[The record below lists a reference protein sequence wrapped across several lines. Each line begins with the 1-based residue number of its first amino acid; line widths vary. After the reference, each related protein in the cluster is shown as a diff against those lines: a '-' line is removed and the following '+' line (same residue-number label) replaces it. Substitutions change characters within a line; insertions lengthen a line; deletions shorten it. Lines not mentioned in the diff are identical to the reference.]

1 MNQRGLEKY
10 KLQLSE
16 NKKELDLFK
25 SNIYKLTDDDI
36 VNANGNHLIA
46 ITTND
51 NEAPRSSDEK
61 MTTDELGS
69 NIQGALEI
77 SSALKKAHESF
88 LNIQKK
94 FNDAEEEASKLRLKN
109 ATLSS
114 QLESLKRQYEN
125 VSSSL
130 TNVKSENLNLKLTTT
145 I

>member
-1 MNQRGLEKY
+1 MFEY

-77 SSALKKAHESF
+77 SSALKFNRVHSILRNSWKSDEF
-88 LNIQKK
+88 QLNSMK
-94 FNDAEEEASKLRLKN
+94 FWACPGPAPW
-109 ATLSS
+109 
-114 QLESLKRQYEN
+114 
-125 VSSSL
+125 
-130 TNVKSENLNLKLTTT
+130 SEW
-145 I
+145 